1 MGDEVI
7 RVAELRVAFAGRERP
22 AVAGL
27 SLSIQAGETC
37 ALVGESGSGKS
48 TVALALMGLLPAN
61 AHLTWADWQFTGQ
74 RMSMV
79 FQEPMT
85 ALNPTMR
92 CGEQVAEAIWTAL
105 GTSRKE
111 ARLRAVQWLEQV
123 QLPTPK
129 DLAQRYPHELSGGQ
143 RQRVMIAMAMA
154 REPSLL
160 ICDEPTT
167 ALDAHVQEEILDLIR
182 DLQAR
187 HGTAVLFITHDLGV
201 VKRMAHH
208 VVVLWSG
215 EVVESGPVSQ
225 VLHAPRHP
233 YTQGLLASRPP
244 AETRPYP
251 LPTVSDF
258 LEHKTVVREERPRRI
273 PVPGEVPLLK
283 VEGITKSFSGPVLQG
298 LDLEIYPGETVG
310 LVGESGSGK
319 STLARC
325 LVRLEHPDGGRV
337 WWKGQSAQEALSPRE
352 RARRIQYIFQDPFSS
367 LPPHR
372 TILQILDEPLRLHGS
387 ASTPAERE
395 KKAAELLEGVGLH
408 AQDLPKYPH
417 QFSGG
422 QRQRVGIARALAVQ
436 PELLVC
442 DESVSALDVSV
453 QAQVLNLLHELK
465 DRFGFSILFISHDL
479 RVVQYM
485 ADRLLVLR
493 HGKWDAVG
501 DPSELLHR
509 PPTPYLKQLAS
520 HLVEE

>member
-1 MGDEVI
+1 
-7 RVAELRVAFAGRERP
+7 
-22 AVAGL
+22 
-27 SLSIQAGETC
+27 
-37 ALVGESGSGKS
+37 
-48 TVALALMGLLPAN
+48 
-61 AHLTWADWQFTGQ
+61 
-74 RMSMV
+74 
-79 FQEPMT
+79 
-85 ALNPTMR
+85 MR

-201 VKRMAHH
+201 VR
-208 VVVLWSG
+208 
-215 EVVESGPVSQ
+215 
-225 VLHAPRHP
+225 RC
-233 YTQGLLASRPP
+233 
-244 AETRPYP
+244 P

-337 WWKGQSAQEALSPRE
+337 WWKGQPAQEALSPRD

>member
-1 MGDEVI
+1 
-7 RVAELRVAFAGRERP
+7 
-22 AVAGL
+22 
-27 SLSIQAGETC
+27 
-37 ALVGESGSGKS
+37 
-48 TVALALMGLLPAN
+48 
-61 AHLTWADWQFTGQ
+61 
-74 RMSMV
+74 
-79 FQEPMT
+79 
-85 ALNPTMR
+85 
-92 CGEQVAEAIWTAL
+92 
-105 GTSRKE
+105 
-111 ARLRAVQWLEQV
+111 
-123 QLPTPK
+123 
-129 DLAQRYPHELSGGQ
+129 
-143 RQRVMIAMAMA
+143 
-154 REPSLL
+154 
-160 ICDEPTT
+160 
-167 ALDAHVQEEILDLIR
+167 
-182 DLQAR
+182 
-187 HGTAVLFITHDLGV
+187 
-201 VKRMAHH
+201 
-208 VVVLWSG
+208 
-215 EVVESGPVSQ
+215 
-225 VLHAPRHP
+225 
-233 YTQGLLASRPP
+233 
-244 AETRPYP
+244 
-251 LPTVSDF
+251 

-273 PVPGEVPLLK
+273 PAPREVPLLK

-337 WWKGQSAQEALSPRE
+337 WWKGQPAQDALSPRE

-372 TILQILDEPLRLHGS
+372 TILQILEEPLRLHGS
-387 ASTPAERE
+387 ASTPADRE
-395 KKAAELLEGVGLH
+395 IKAAELLEGVGLH
-408 AQDLPKYPH
+408 AQDLRKYPH